1 MYIEFLQKITS
12 NCFGSNTH
20 IMFNL
25 INLPIIVTK
34 PAPIPNQNINIQ
46 IGTSLLLH
54 CLVTM
59 LINADNSG
67 TAAHAMYPNNLSVGV
82 KY

>member
-1 MYIEFLQKITS
+1 MYIEFLQKPMA
-12 NCFGSNTH
+12 NFFGSKTH
-20 IMFNL
+20 LMFNHV
-25 INLPIIVTK
+25 NLPIIVTT

-54 CLVTM
+54 CLVTI

-67 TAAHAMYPNNLSVGV
+67 TAAHAMYPNMFSVFV
-82 KY
+82 K

>member
-1 MYIEFLQKITS
+1 MYIKFLQKGIEIF
-12 NCFGSNTH
+12 FGSDTH
-20 IMFNL
+20 LMFNP
-25 INLPIIVTK
+25 INLPVIVTK

-54 CLVTM
+54 CLVTI

-67 TAAHAMYPNNLSVGV
+67 TAAHAM
-82 KY
+82 